1 LGLAALA
8 ELQKSERALPGGRM
22 RPGPP
27 VTNRKLSLSSQ
38 DLGTLHQVLI
48 VGLGKLLLAQLRS
61 LYKVT
66 AGWAPQVFFFF
77 FLGTPSLST
86 GL

>member
-1 LGLAALA
+1 
-8 ELQKSERALPGGRM
+8 M

-77 FLGTPSLST
+77 LFGHPKFEHRPLRAVPQIL
-86 GL
+86 